1 MTMTD
6 LRARFW
12 VDALRWRAESA
23 GASIYVAHKGDPDA
37 GVILLKTLLPER
49 KAQLYAPMRNM
60 EGERVWMMPL
70 GADPVP
76 EQDAESYARRRI
88 EDDPDLWL
96 VEVDDPYG
104 RHFLNEAI
112 DKS

>member
-1 MTMTD
+1 M
-6 LRARFW
+6 
-12 VDALRWRAESA
+12 RWRAESA

>member
-1 MTMTD
+1 MTD

-60 EGERVWMMPL
+60 EGGRVWMMPL
-70 GADPVP
+70 GSDPVP
-76 EQDAESYARRRI
+76 EQDAETYARRRI